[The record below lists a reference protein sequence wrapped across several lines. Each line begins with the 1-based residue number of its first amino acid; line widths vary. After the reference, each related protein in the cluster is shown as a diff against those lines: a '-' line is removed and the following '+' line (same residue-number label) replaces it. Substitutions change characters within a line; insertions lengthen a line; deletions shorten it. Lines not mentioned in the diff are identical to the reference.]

1 MEPGEWARKALDII
15 ENETRDL
22 IHVGPPL
29 TPRPEPDVEIAA
41 LIQKV
46 GASSISEVEKII
58 EKLQEAKD
66 FLESERERVQHETE
80 RYTTL
85 TQMASASVKI
95 ISDTV
100 AGWREAGHPL
110 RNDSRS
116 SQFDVTPSASETAAW
131 RPRRITKQP
140 SQRDNSDPAAK
151 ERSPDTRPGLSSSG
165 VLLSDSRTV
174 PAGKRKASG
183 GCGRTCR
190 AQSSRGSERDNRVSL
205 GGKPL

>member
-29 TPRPEPDVEIAA
+29 TPRPETDVEIAA

-66 FLESERERVQHETE
+66 FLESERERVQRETE

-110 RNDSRS
+110 RNS
-116 SQFDVTPSASETAAW
+116 PSASEDNSGLAPAPDHEAAQPEGQL
-131 RPRRITKQP
+131 RPRG
-140 SQRDNSDPAAK
+140 
-151 ERSPDTRPGLSSSG
+151 ERKKS
-165 VLLSDSRTV
+165 
-174 PAGKRKASG
+174 
-183 GCGRTCR
+183 
-190 AQSSRGSERDNRVSL
+190 
-205 GGKPL
+205 

>member
-29 TPRPEPDVEIAA
+29 TPRPETDVEIAA

-116 SQFDVTPSASETAAW
+116 SQFDVTPSASEDNSGLAPAPDHEAAQPEGQL
-131 RPRRITKQP
+131 RPRG
-140 SQRDNSDPAAK
+140 QRK
-151 ERSPDTRPGLSSSG
+151 
-165 VLLSDSRTV
+165 
-174 PAGKRKASG
+174 
-183 GCGRTCR
+183 
-190 AQSSRGSERDNRVSL
+190 
-205 GGKPL
+205 KP